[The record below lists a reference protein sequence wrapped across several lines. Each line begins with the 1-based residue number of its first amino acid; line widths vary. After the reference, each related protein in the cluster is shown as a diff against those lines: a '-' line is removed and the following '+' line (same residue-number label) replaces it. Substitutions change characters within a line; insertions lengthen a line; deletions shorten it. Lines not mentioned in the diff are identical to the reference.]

1 MIKRLLILFFLA
13 GNSFANSDQVKV
25 DLHKLVTQSHKPIS
39 YAQANNILF
48 TILDNHQ
55 GAVCSV
61 YSPSFCITTN
71 VVPSAKIMNVE
82 HTWPQSLGANGIAKS
97 DLHHLFVTESSSNS
111 TRSNL
116 PFCNVQTI
124 KWDEDQSKRGDNSF
138 GENCFEPPANHK
150 GNVARALFY
159 FSIRYNYPIEAHQEF
174 FLREW
179 HKLDPVDTEER
190 ERNQSIFKYQ
200 NNTNPFIDGPE
211 LVDQIS
217 DF

>member
-1 MIKRLLILFFLA
+1 MIKRILILFFLA

-25 DLHKLVTQSHKPIS
+25 DLHKLVTQSHKPLS
-39 YAQANNILF
+39 YAQASNILF

-61 YSPSFCITTN
+61 YSPSFCVTTN

-116 PFCNVQTI
+116 AFCDVQIT
-124 KWDEDQSKRGDNSF
+124 KWDKDQSKRGDNSF
-138 GENCFEPPANHK
+138 GENCFEPPIKHK

-159 FSIRYNYPIEAHQEF
+159 FSIRYNYSIDAHQESY
-174 FLREW
+174 LRKW
-179 HKLDPVDTEER
+179 HVADPIDSDEI
-190 ERNQSIFKYQ
+190 ERNRLIFSFQ
-200 NNTNPFIDGPE
+200 NNTNPFIDNPE
-211 LVDQIS
+211 FVDQIS